1 MQKLSKKNFYLTK
14 FELFSVSLHRWRPS
28 RFFKHDTKRERK
40 ITQWKI
46 FWIELTLIC
55 GTSSLGPGLASFSLF
70 LSSSKTAAANTLSTC
85 ENVKSTPTC
94 IICENTCQQT
104 TEPLIYTDRSVSPFL
119 SSAKIAVT
127 QNSCKNIKKK
137 S

>member
-1 MQKLSKKNFYLTK
+1 MQKLSKKA
-14 FELFSVSLHRWRPS
+14 FELFLVSLHQWRLS
-28 RFFKHDTKRERK
+28 RVFKTWYKERK
-40 ITQWKI
+40 KDYTI

-55 GTSSLGPGLASFSLF
+55 GTSSLGPGFASFSLF

-94 IICENTCQQT
+94 IICENTCQHT
-104 TEPLIYTDRSVSPFL
+104 TEPLLYTYRSVSPFL
-119 SSAKIAVT
+119 SCANIAVT

-137 S
+137 SVSKN